1 MALVFWHH
9 ILTYESNTSHMKI
22 KHVKSDS
29 KFRMMSAR
37 EVDELIN
44 ITILKPASKT
54 KKQVDKKVFNNWDM
68 PVEPRPYRRCKKHD
82 PL

>member
-1 MALVFWHH
+1 
-9 ILTYESNTSHMKI
+9 MKI

-29 KFRMMSAR
+29 KFRMMSGR

-44 ITILKPASKT
+44 STMLKPVSKT
-54 KKQVDKKVFNNWDM
+54 RKYLDKQVFNNWDM
-68 PVEPRPYRRCKKHD
+68 PIEPRPFRRCKKHD